1 MTSITIIGEKLAK
14 KDEEF
19 IFIGPQNDCK
29 NCKLKNICFNLKQYH
44 RYKIT
49 KVRDKRHSCTVHKGD
64 AVVVEVEEQPI
75 ETVID
80 KKYTKGSAITLD
92 EKECEDPLCPY
103 FDICTNKAL
112 QPGKKYTIEKILDS
126 IPCSK
131 GKSLQRVILTEK
143 KIKESV

>member
-29 NCKLKNICFNLKQYH
+29 NCKLKNICFNLKQHH

-49 KVRDKRHSCTVHKGD
+49 NVRDKRHSCLVHEGD
-64 AVVVEVEEQPI
+64 AIVVEVEEQPI
-75 ETVID
+75 ETAID

-92 EKECEDPLCPY
+92 RNDCDETLCPY
-103 FDICTNKAL
+103 FDLCTNESV
-112 QPGKKYTIEKILDS
+112 QPGKKYTIEKILET
-126 IPCSK
+126 IPCGK
-131 GKSLQRVILTEK
+131 GKSLQRVVLSEK
-143 KIKESV
+143 K

>member
-1 MTSITIIGEKLAK
+1 MTSITIIGEELAK

-49 KVRDKRHSCTVHKGD
+49 NVRDKRHSCTVHKGD
-64 AVVVEVEEQPI
+64 AIVVEVEEQPI
-75 ETVID
+75 ETAID

-92 EKECEDPLCPY
+92 KKECDEPLCPY
-103 FDICTNKAL
+103 YDLCTNKAI
-112 QPGKKYTIEKILDS
+112 QPGKKYIIENILET
-126 IPCSK
+126 IPCEK
-131 GKSLQRVILTEK
+131 DKSLQRVILTEK
-143 KIKESV
+143 K

>member
-29 NCKLKNICFNLKQYH
+29 NCKLKNICFNLKQHH

-49 KVRDKRHSCTVHKGD
+49 NVRDKRHSCLVHEGD
-64 AVVVEVEEQPI
+64 AIVVEVEEQPI
-75 ETVID
+75 ETAID

-92 EKECEDPLCPY
+92 RNDCDETLCPY
-103 FDICTNKAL
+103 FDLCTNKAV
-112 QPGKKYTIEKILDS
+112 QPGKKYTIEKILET
-126 IPCSK
+126 IPCGK
-131 GKSLQRVILTEK
+131 GKSLQRVVLSEK
-143 KIKESV
+143 K